1 MSRKLSELHHNKIV
15 LLDRVELNVLA
26 SMLTMTDEQAMLA
39 QKVLKRVVSDEVK
52 KNNPCMDVPIR
63 VWELKK
69 LFPDYETKPPI
80 WWERQG

>member
-15 LLDRVELNVLA
+15 LLDRVELNVLD

-39 QKVLKRVVSDEVK
+39 QKVLERAVSDEVK
-52 KNNPCMDVPIR
+52 KNNPCMNVPIR

-69 LFPDYETKPPI
+69 LFPYYETKPPI
-80 WWERQG
+80 WWERHG